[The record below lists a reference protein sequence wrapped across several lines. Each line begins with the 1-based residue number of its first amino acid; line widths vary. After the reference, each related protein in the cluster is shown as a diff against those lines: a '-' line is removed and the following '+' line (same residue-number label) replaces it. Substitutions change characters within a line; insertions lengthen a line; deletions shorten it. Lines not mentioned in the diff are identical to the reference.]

1 MAFIGR
7 RGGRDWQRKKT
18 IRQNGNLNISTY
30 NGFEREINIERD
42 RYRKKQYFRQ
52 MK

>member
-7 RGGRDWQRKKT
+7 RDWQRKKT

-30 NGFEREINIERD
+30 NGFESEINIEIDIERNNILD
-42 RYRKKQYFRQ
+42 K
-52 MK
+52 